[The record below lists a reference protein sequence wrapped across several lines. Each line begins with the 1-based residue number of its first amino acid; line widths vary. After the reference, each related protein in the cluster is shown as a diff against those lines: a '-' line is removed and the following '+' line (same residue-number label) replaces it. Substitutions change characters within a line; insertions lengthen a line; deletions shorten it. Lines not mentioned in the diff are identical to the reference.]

1 MNYGIIDILRLLG
14 SLVLFLYGMKLM
26 SESLQK
32 VAGDKM
38 RSILSAMTS
47 NRFKGM
53 LTGVLITA
61 VIQSSS
67 ATTVMLV
74 SFVNAGLLS
83 LVEAIG
89 VIMGANIGTTV
100 TAWLISILGF
110 KVKMSQ
116 LVLPLMGIA
125 IPLIFSK
132 NRQRSNWGGVTI
144 GFAIIFIGLD
154 FLKGSTPDINSNPQM
169 LEFLTNFSDMGY
181 ASIFIYLFIGTILT
195 VVIQSSSAVMALTLV
210 MCFNGWLSYEMA
222 AAMVLGENIGTTIT
236 ANLAALIANTSAKRT
251 ARAHLI
257 FNVLGVI
264 LVLIFFYP
272 FLQLVSAITI
282 GLGFDSPMGAVG
294 QTAEDTA
301 AAIPIGL
308 SIFHTTFNIIFSLLL
323 VWFVPHIARIV
334 TWMVPDKDDDEEF
347 KLQHISTGLLS
358 TSELS
363 ILQAKKESLV
373 YGNKVLKMI
382 GLAQD
387 LLDRPTEKESTKLIE
402 KIEKYEDIADRMEE
416 EIIVYLSQL
425 GEETLSQHTSEE
437 VNEILSVISKLE
449 SIADSCNT
457 IGKTVNRQIDKKII
471 LTDEML
477 ENFKIIQE
485 VNMEQYQ
492 LVLLSMDTD
501 KEVEKD
507 QDGFYEI
514 DIKLNKEI
522 KRIQSEHFKN
532 IKKKVY
538 KIKDGIIYTDLYNEL
553 ATIGKYAYEINKEIS
568 EGTSSND

>member
-1 MNYGIIDILRLLG
+1 MDYGIIDILRLLG
-14 SLVLFLYGMKLM
+14 SLALFLYGMKLM

-38 RSILSAMTS
+38 RGILSAMTS

-61 VIQSSS
+61 IIQSSS

-83 LVEAIG
+83 LIQAIG
-89 VIMGANIGTTV
+89 VIMGANIGTTI
-100 TAWLISILGF
+100 TAWLISVLGF
-110 KVKMSQ
+110 KVKMSM
-116 LVLPLMGIA
+116 LVLPLMGISL
-125 IPLIFSK
+125 PLIFSK
-132 NRQRSNWGGVTI
+132 NRQRSNWGAVTI

-169 LEFLTNFSDMGY
+169 LEFLTNFSDLGY

-264 LVLIFFYP
+264 LVLVFFYP
-272 FLQLVSAITI
+272 FLQMVGAITI
-282 GLGFDSPMGAVG
+282 KLGFDSPMGAIG
-294 QTAEDTA
+294 QTAEQTA

-308 SIFHTTFNIIFSLLL
+308 SIFHTTFNILFSLLL

-373 YGNKVLKMI
+373 YGNKVLKMMN
-382 GLAQD
+382 LVKD
-387 LLDRPTEKESTKLIE
+387 LLERPTAKESVKLIE
-402 KIEKYEDIADRMEE
+402 KIDKYEDIADRMEE
-416 EIIVYLSQL
+416 EIIAYLSQL
-425 GEETLSQHTSEE
+425 GEEKMSLLGSEE

-457 IGKTVNRQIDKKII
+457 IAKTVDRQIEKKII
-471 LTDEML
+471 LTDQML
-477 ENFKIIQE
+477 ENIAIIQG
-485 VNMEQYQ
+485 VNMEQFQ

-501 KEVEKD
+501 SDVQKD
-507 QDGFYEI
+507 QDTFVKI
-514 DIKLNKEI
+514 DAKLSKEI
-522 KRIQSEHFKN
+522 KRIKTEHFKS

-538 KIKDGIIYTDLYNEL
+538 KIKDGIIYTDIYNEL
-553 ATIGKYAYEINKEIS
+553 ATLGRYAYEINKEIS
-568 EGTSSND
+568 EGTSSK